1 MLCVAGDGGEDAS
14 SSSAIGTI
22 NTRDKGGVV
31 SCGCCFN
38 ENEWF
43 GNCASPAVKARYTTV
58 DTVGTLVG
66 ASLGIYKHGEC

>member
-22 NTRDKGGVV
+22 NTRDKVGVV

-43 GNCASPAVKARYTTV
+43 GNCA
-58 DTVGTLVG
+58 
-66 ASLGIYKHGEC
+66 